1 LRKAEFFIFIIVCLF
16 FIAPNSLAREY
27 VSDWYIKD
35 FQSEII
41 VNKDSSLTITEKIV
55 ADCGDLPDK
64 HGIFRIIPTQIKTTE
79 GTIQNPIE
87 LIGITD
93 FNDNSVKYTT
103 IKSAKNHT
111 ITWKIGDPNITV
123 QGENYYKIKYRVK
136 NAVRFGNS
144 DFDELYW
151 NLNGNFWDIETDYF
165 LARIFFPDEVKKEN
179 SQVDYY
185 TGYLGEKGKGL
196 AQYRWVDENVLEF
209 YSTKTLAKQQ
219 GITVSVTFPKN
230 IFTPYEPSFY
240 EQYGIYFWYL
250 IPFLVFVIC
259 FMVWKKYGDDPS
271 IKKTIIPEFEIPE
284 NFTPMQMGMLVS
296 NGMFNTKF
304 ISATIIDL
312 AVRGFI
318 SIEETKDKVILFSKK
333 DFRLKRLHP
342 QNALLSI
349 IENSLLDMI
358 FGGGDTIY
366 LSDLKKTFYK
376 HIPEIRKSAKNEL
389 IEKELITKKGLIFQI
404 LFMIIGFLLLS
415 AGVPAIYFV
424 GFSIIISGAIIVIFS
439 FIMPKRTL
447 KGAELNWR
455 VKGFKLYMKT
465 AEQYRQQFFEKENI
479 FEKLL
484 PYAMIFNMTKEWVKK
499 MRDIYGEDYFKTH
512 VPAWYVGTIAA
523 GGFDIDS
530 FASHVDS
537 LSSSISS
544 NVGGP
549 SGAGGAGG
557 AGGGGGGGGG
567 GGW

>member
-1 LRKAEFFIFIIVCLF
+1 
-16 FIAPNSLAREY
+16 
-27 VSDWYIKD
+27 
-35 FQSEII
+35 
-41 VNKDSSLTITEKIV
+41 
-55 ADCGDLPDK
+55 
-64 HGIFRIIPTQIKTTE
+64 
-79 GTIQNPIE
+79 
-87 LIGITD
+87 
-93 FNDNSVKYTT
+93 
-103 IKSAKNHT
+103 
-111 ITWKIGDPNITV
+111 
-123 QGENYYKIKYRVK
+123 
-136 NAVRFGNS
+136 
-144 DFDELYW
+144 
-151 NLNGNFWDIETDYF
+151 
-165 LARIFFPDEVKKEN
+165 
-179 SQVDYY
+179 
-185 TGYLGEKGKGL
+185 
-196 AQYRWVDENVLEF
+196 
-209 YSTKTLAKQQ
+209 
-219 GITVSVTFPKN
+219 
-230 IFTPYEPSFY
+230 
-240 EQYGIYFWYL
+240 
-250 IPFLVFVIC
+250 
-259 FMVWKKYGDDPS
+259 MVWKKYGDDPS

>member
-1 LRKAEFFIFIIVCLF
+1 MKKAKFFILIIVCLF
-16 FIAPNSLAREY
+16 FIAPTSLAREY

-55 ADCGDLPDK
+55 ADCGNLPDK
-64 HGIFRIIPTQIKTTE
+64 HGIFKILPTQTKTTE
-79 GTIQNPIE
+79 GTIYNPIE
-87 LIGITD
+87 LISITD
-93 FNDNSVKYTT
+93 FNDNPIKYTT

-123 QGENYYKIKYRVK
+123 QGENYYKIKYKVK
-136 NAVRFGNS
+136 NAVRFGNP

-151 NLNGNFWDIETDYF
+151 NLNGNFWDMEIDYF
-165 LARIFFPDEVKKEN
+165 FARIFFPDEIKKEN
-179 SQVDYY
+179 SQVEYY
-185 TGYLGEKGKGL
+185 TGYLGEKGKNL
-196 AQYRWVDENVLEF
+196 TEYRWVDENVLEF
-209 YSTKTLAKQQ
+209 YSTKTLLQKQ

-230 IFTPYEPSFY
+230 IFIPYKPSFFEKY
-240 EQYGIYFWYL
+240 ARYFLYL
-250 IPFLVFVIC
+250 IPIIVFIIC
-259 FMVWKKYGDDPS
+259 FLIWKKYGDDPS

-284 NFTPMQMGMLVS
+284 NLTPMQMGMLVS

-318 SIEETKDKVILFSKK
+318 SIEQVEDKILLFTKK

-342 QNALLSI
+342 QNVLLST
-349 IENSLLDMI
+349 IENSLSDMI
-358 FGGGDTIY
+358 FERKEEIY

-376 HIPEIRKSAKNEL
+376 NIPEIKKSAKNDL
-389 IEKELITKKGLIFQI
+389 IEKNLITKRGLTCQI
-404 LFMIIGFLLLS
+404 LFMVIGSVFLSL
-415 AGVPAIYFV
+415 GIPTIYFS
-424 GFSIIISGAIIVIFS
+424 GLSIIISGVIILIFAV
-439 FIMPKRTL
+439 IMPKRTL

-499 MRDIYGEDYFKTH
+499 MEQIYGAEYFKTH
-512 VPAWYVGTIAA
+512 VPIWYVGAMT
-523 GGFDIDS
+523 GGFDIDG
-530 FASHVDS
+530 FASHMDS